1 MSINWNEDNLLGTG
15 ALTKNTVGLTELGKE
30 YVKRLEQKNI
40 IIDISHSSEQTF
52 WDTIKN
58 TTGTIVARDGKTTI
72 DRETETDENGYIT
85 VVYPENT
92 TAVKVELIGQIE
104 KTAKIELVNNKFI
117 EIVSDLDMIQIIKT
131 TKQVNFENNN
141 KKQL

>member
-58 TTGTIVARDGKTTI
+58 TTGTIVATHSNCYSICNHPRNL
-72 DRETETDENGYIT
+72 TEMAESDEEFKNWGRRF
-85 VVYPENT
+85 
-92 TAVKVELIGQIE
+92 G
-104 KTAKIELVNNKFI
+104 
-117 EIVSDLDMIQIIKT
+117 EILKSLG
-131 TKQVNFENNN
+131 
-141 KKQL
+141 